1 VCVVT
6 CCSILTDQNDTF
18 VCAISLLVAFS
29 SHIIL
34 IHMGCMYLKARE
46 KKIKHIHVE
55 QNLLLRYNR
64 LHDSEIYQANA
75 SRDGMD
81 GVGVDVGTYR

>member
-1 VCVVT
+1 M
-6 CCSILTDQNDTF
+6 Q
-18 VCAISLLVAFS
+18 
-29 SHIIL
+29 
-34 IHMGCMYLKARE
+34 MYLKARE

>member
-1 VCVVT
+1 
-6 CCSILTDQNDTF
+6 
-18 VCAISLLVAFS
+18 
-29 SHIIL
+29 
-34 IHMGCMYLKARE
+34 
-46 KKIKHIHVE
+46 VE

-81 GVGVDVGTYR
+81 GVGVDVGTYRCHVGLDADTDGTPMTVRLQSHGFGGPATPLR

>member
-1 VCVVT
+1 VCNFPFG
-6 CCSILTDQNDTF
+6 SFFIAHHSD
-18 VCAISLLVAFS
+18 
-29 SHIIL
+29 SHGY
-34 IHMGCMYLKARE
+34 MQMYLKARE